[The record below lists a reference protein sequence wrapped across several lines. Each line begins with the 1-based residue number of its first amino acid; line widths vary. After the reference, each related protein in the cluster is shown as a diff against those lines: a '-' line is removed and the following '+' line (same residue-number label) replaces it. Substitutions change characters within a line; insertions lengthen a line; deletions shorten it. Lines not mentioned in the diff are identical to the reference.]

1 MPPAPVEFKATVL
14 IDGQSYAAARRPMDA
29 ASTGIGYVPKV
40 ASAIQDAAG
49 SAQLDPINV
58 STMHHGSG
66 ASRQVADGMAAW
78 SENAWTCDPGVIL
91 PGPLVTRITLPIA
104 GTAATP
110 AQGFAEFG
118 GDLYFVAG
126 RYVYRI
132 PTGSGAPVQDL
143 DLGTGNAGAAFQL
156 YFGQLVLSA
165 GYGGP
170 NVYVKTVAGVGNWT
184 NTATGAQGMPLGTL
198 GHVFWTAGG
207 VTAERLITQVG
218 QTTLRYTNGGD
229 PRNSG
234 SYTPA
239 VANPAIDV
247 GPYPIQRFVATR
259 DHLYI
264 ATTGGLRDLDSSGL
278 APMLTPGVENE
289 VLITNGQ
296 AVLAMGGWIYINGGY
311 DLFRVRVA
319 NQNDYADI
327 QTVTPGNPGM
337 LPNETPVQGYITT
350 LTRKGTWIIACQ
362 YDDTNNISWISFGRD
377 AFMGYLTS
385 PVEPARE
392 AGPMVWHMCPI
403 VLRGQKV
410 TAMWV
415 SGLVTANPRLWL
427 SGVDNTGAV
436 ILQWAYLAIQT
447 PYQDL
452 RNGRLYQFNPGIAT
466 TVSLTHPAYDA
477 GDDSMPK
484 DFEEAAIEAE
494 NLIGSNSVAL
504 NMATDAA
511 PSVFSQIGKWTL
523 GPRQVIQPTSPLS
536 GNRLIPQL
544 ILTGGSQ
551 TPVVVRK
558 QSFRVNPRPDMAQV
572 RSYLLR
578 LGRYERHEGGDPDE
592 TDPLVRWRSLER
604 LQVGSRMTF
613 IDEAQQAMVVL
624 LKQIGQI
631 TEAEDSQYGGRVMAV
646 PVILRVVSLA
656 AGVTTNPFHYDS
668 AATYDGLSTWS

>member
-1 MPPAPVEFKATVL
+1 MPPAPIEFKVTVSL
-14 IDGQSYAAARRPMDA
+14 DGTPYAAARRPMDA
-29 ASTGIGYVPKV
+29 TSTGIGYVPKV

-49 SAQLDPINV
+49 SAQLDPINI

-66 ASRQVADGMAAW
+66 ASRQVADGMAAYG
-78 SENAWTCDPGVIL
+78 ENIWCCDPGLIL
-91 PGPLVTRITLPIA
+91 PGPLVTLVTLPIA

-110 AQGFAEFG
+110 GQGLAEYG

-132 PTGSGAPVQDL
+132 AAGSGAPVQDL
-143 DLGTGNAGAAFQL
+143 DLGAGNAGVAFQL
-156 YFGQLVLSA
+156 NFGQLVLSA

-170 NVYVKTVAGVGNWT
+170 NVYVKTAAGTGNWT

-218 QTTLRYTNGGD
+218 STTLRYTNGGD

-234 SYTPA
+234 SYTPGVGSA
-239 VANPAIDV
+239 AIDV

-264 ATTGGLRDLDSSGL
+264 ATTGGLRDLDSTGL
-278 APMLTPGVENE
+278 APMLTPQIESE
-289 VLITNGQ
+289 VLGSNGQ

-319 NQNDYADI
+319 NQNEYADI
-327 QTVTPGNPGM
+327 QTVTPGNPSM
-337 LPNETPVQGYITT
+337 LPNETPAHGYVSAM
-350 LTRKGTWIIACQ
+350 TRKGGWIIACQ
-362 YDDTNNISWISFGRD
+362 YDDTNNISWISWGRD

-385 PVEPARE
+385 PIEPARE
-392 AGPMVWHMCPI
+392 AGPMVWNISPI

-410 TAMWV
+410 TALWV
-415 SGLVTANPRLWL
+415 SGLVTANPRLWISSVNNVGTVSL
-427 SGVDNTGAV
+427 W
-436 ILQWAYLAIQT
+436 WAYLAIQT

-452 RNGRLYQFNPGIAT
+452 RNGRPYQFNPGIAT
-466 TVSLTHPAYDA
+466 SVSLTHPAYDA

-494 NLIGSNSVAL
+494 NLIGTNSVAL

-551 TPVVVRK
+551 TPVVIRK

-578 LGRYERHEGGDPDE
+578 LGRYERHAGGDPDE
-592 TDPLVRWRSLER
+592 TDPLVKWRTLER
-604 LQVGSRMTF
+604 LQVGSHVTF
-613 IDEAQQAMVVL
+613 VDEAQQSMTVL
-624 LKQIGQI
+624 LKSIGQI
-631 TEAEDSQYGGRVMAV
+631 TEAEDSQYGGRVLAV
-646 PVILRVVSLA
+646 PVILRIINLNA
-656 AGVTTNPFHYDS
+656 AVQANPFRYDS
-668 AATYDGLSTWS
+668 AAMWDGVNTWS